1 MWAMTQIFLHV
12 REIYSTSSAE
22 GWSCVLCK
30 SIWLVRR
37 FHGICPDIFG
47 FIPLFQHNY
56 YDVKSAQQKQCQC
69 QCSSDFRWSSSW
81 LMWSDFVTCL
91 GQFQEDVQGRHQIKQ
106 APVQQVNNQC
116 PFGEY
121 RPVGY
126 GQQDWDWPRSSAVR
140 ATTSSVWG
148 EVNREEG
155 QCQGPNPFLW
165 PLSSGAVVKPQGRQL
180 YQHDLGLR
188 VVSFTQTPLNS
199 HQSRLCASSKH
210 REKQQTL
217 NNYRPRGGSFLGLR
231 MEFRMGWKE
240 CFKCRQHWTADLGVF
255 WQWCKYSQR

>member
-1 MWAMTQIFLHV
+1 MQNLLQISGDLPH
-12 REIYSTSSAE
+12 
-22 GWSCVLCK
+22 
-30 SIWLVRR
+30 
-37 FHGICPDIFG
+37 D
-47 FIPLFQHNY
+47 
-56 YDVKSAQQKQCQC
+56 
-69 QCSSDFRWSSSW
+69 
-81 LMWSDFVTCL
+81 WSDLVTCL
-91 GQFQEDVQGRHQIKQ
+91 GRLQEDVQGRLQIKR

-121 RPVGY
+121 TPVGY
-126 GQQDWDWPRSSAVR
+126 SQQDWDWTPSSAVR
-140 ATTSSVWG
+140 AETSSVWG

-199 HQSRLCASSKH
+199 HQSRLRASSKH

-217 NNYRPRGGSFLGLR
+217 NNYRPRGAVFWGCKWSSEWAGKNP
-231 MEFRMGWKE
+231 W
-240 CFKCRQHWTADLGVF
+240 KCRQHWAAHVHTGVF
-255 WQWCKYSQR
+255 WQRCK